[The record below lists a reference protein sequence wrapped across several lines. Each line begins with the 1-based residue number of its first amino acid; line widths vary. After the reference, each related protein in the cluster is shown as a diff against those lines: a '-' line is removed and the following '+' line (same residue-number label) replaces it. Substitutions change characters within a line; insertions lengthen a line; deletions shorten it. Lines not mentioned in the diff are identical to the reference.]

1 MWCETSTRVGSVI
14 SRRATGIGPY
24 WGFARVRFAD
34 LMANRTR
41 FLIGILS
48 YLIYV
53 SVYYSIYRAVYG
65 TGETIGGLQL
75 PEALSYVAVAWLLR
89 SLYTNNLDRELT
101 EEVRQ
106 GDIALS
112 LLRPLDFNLAKLT
125 GVAGEIGFRAFFF
138 TLPTALVVL
147 AVYPVLPPASL
158 GAGLGF
164 VASTLLAVAVY
175 TQINLLVGLT
185 AIFTEHT
192 VGIQRAKNA
201 MIDLFG
207 GVLLPLSF
215 YPAWAQSV
223 LAWLPFQA
231 VAYSPVSI
239 YLGRLAPLKVI
250 AVQLLW
256 TVILYALSRRLWRRA
271 AFHLTV
277 QGG

>member
-1 MWCETSTRVGSVI
+1 MA
-14 SRRATGIGPY
+14 SRRDATGFFSY

-34 LMANRTR
+34 LLANRTR
-41 FLIGILS
+41 FLVGILG
-48 YLIYV
+48 YFIYV

-65 TGETIGGLQL
+65 TGGTIGGLAL
-75 PEALSYVAVAWLLR
+75 PEALSYVVVAWLLR

-112 LLRPLDFNLAKLT
+112 LLRPVDYTFAKLT
-125 GVAGEIGFRAFFF
+125 GVAGEIGFRAVFF
-138 TLPTALVVL
+138 TLPTTLVIL
-147 AVYPVLPPASL
+147 AVYPVLPPSSL
-158 GAGLGF
+158 LAGLGF
-164 VASTLLAVAVY
+164 VVSTLLALVVY
-175 TQINLLVGLT
+175 TQLNLLVGLT
-185 AIFTEHT
+185 AVFTEHT

-201 MIDLFG
+201 MLDLLG

-215 YPAWAQSV
+215 YPDWAQTI

-231 VAYSPVSI
+231 VAYSPVSV
-239 YLGRLAPLKVI
+239 YLGKLEPLRVI
-250 AVQLLW
+250 AIQVLW
-256 TVILYALSRRLWRRA
+256 AVVLYASGRWLWRRA

>member
-1 MWCETSTRVGSVI
+1 VTKPSVQVGPSL
-14 SRRATGIGPY
+14 Y
-24 WGFARVRFAD
+24 WAFARVRFCA
-34 LMANRTR
+34 LMAKRTR
-41 FLIGILS
+41 FLVGIVS

-53 SVYYSIYRAVYG
+53 SVYYNIYRAVYG
-65 TGETIGGLQL
+65 VGESIGGLEL

-112 LLRPLDFNLAKLT
+112 LLRPVDFNLAKLT
-125 GVAGEIGFRAFFF
+125 GVAGEIGFRAIFF
-138 TLPTALVVL
+138 TLPTTLVIL
-147 AVYPVLPPASL
+147 TVYPVLPPASL
-158 GAGLGF
+158 WAGLGF
-164 VASTLLAVAVY
+164 VTSALLALAVY
-175 TQINLLVGLT
+175 LQLNLLVGL
-185 AIFTEHT
+185 AAVFTEHT

-201 MIDLFG
+201 MLDLFG

-215 YPAWAQSV
+215 YPEWAQAV

-231 VAYSPVSI
+231 VAYSPVSV
-239 YLGRLAPLKVI
+239 YLGKLEPLRVI
-250 AVQLLW
+250 AVQALW
-256 TVILYALSRRLWRRA
+256 AVVLYALGRWLWRRA